1 MNILIDIG
9 HPGHVHLL
17 YGVAKELKRKGHTL
31 HYSVRDIPVAKR
43 LMEHYGMTPWVDLG
57 GKKDSLTGKAK
68 TVISQ
73 DFQLL
78 RYVRHNHID
87 LGLSSGL
94 VLSHVSRLTSMKA
107 FMFDDDDDAAEPLIV
122 KYGHPL
128 TNVVFTPDCIHRK
141 TKKAVYYAGTHEL
154 AYLHPNRFNL
164 DPTVLQR
171 AGLQEEE
178 RFFIMRFVA
187 LKGHHDVGQQGLA
200 LEQKKA
206 LVELL
211 KPHGRVIITSERAIE
226 PEFEPYRLPVP
237 PEDIH
242 SLMAYSSLF
251 LGDSQTM
258 TSEAAVLGVPALK
271 CNTFAGRLSVPN
283 MLEQKYGLCYA
294 YQPSQFEEMYHHIE
308 QLLARDPEK
317 LKNEWQEKRMRMLKE
332 MIDPTEF
339 FVNYIESIE
348 SKSQR
353 VEKTKSISD
362 NSVRDYK

>member
-17 YGVAKELKRKGHTL
+17 RNLANELKQRGHSL
-31 HYSVRDIPVAKR
+31 YFSVRDIPVAKQ
-43 LMEHYGMTPWVDLG
+43 LMEHYGMSPWLDLG
-57 GKKDSLTGKAK
+57 RKKDSLTGKAW
-68 TVISQ
+68 TVIHQ
-73 DFQLL
+73 DVEILQF
-78 RYVRHNHID
+78 VRKHHID

-94 VLSHVSRLTSMKA
+94 VLSHVSRTSRMKA
-107 FMFDDDDDAAEPLIV
+107 FMFDDDDDNAEPLIV
-122 KYGHPL
+122 QYGHPL
-128 TNVVFTPDCIHRK
+128 TDVVFTPNCIRRATHH
-141 TKKAVYYAGTHEL
+141 AVYYAGTHEL
-154 AYLHPNRFNL
+154 AYLHPNRFSPN
-164 DPTVLQR
+164 PAVLQH
-171 AGLQEEE
+171 AGLQRDE

-187 LKGHHDVGQQGLA
+187 LKGHHDIGQQGL
-200 LEQKKA
+200 LLKQKQA

-211 KPHGRVIITSERAIE
+211 KPHGRVIITSERAVE

-237 PEDIH
+237 PEEIH
-242 SLMAYSSLF
+242 SLMAYSSMF

-294 YQPSQFEEMYHHIE
+294 YQPSQFEEMYRHIT
-308 QLLARDPEK
+308 QLLARDPEE
-317 LKNEWQEKRMRMLKE
+317 LKNEWQAKRQRMLND

-348 SKSQR
+348 SKSRR

-362 NSVRDYK
+362 

>member
-1 MNILIDIG
+1 MNFLFDIG

-17 YGVAKELKRKGHTL
+17 HGLAEELGRRGHTL

-43 LMEHYGMTPWVDLG
+43 LMVHYGMTPWIDLG
-57 GKKDSLTGKAK
+57 GKRDSLVGKAR
-68 TVISQ
+68 TVLSQ

-78 RYVRHNHID
+78 RYVLQNHID
-87 LGLSSGL
+87 MGFSSGL
-94 VLSHVSRLTSMKA
+94 VLSHVSRFTGMKSV
-107 FMFDDDDDAAEPLIV
+107 MFDDDDDAAEPLV
-122 KYGHPL
+122 TKFGHPF
-128 TNVVFTPDCIHRK
+128 TDVVFTPDCIRRK
-141 TKKAVYYAGTHEL
+141 TKHAVYYAGTHEL
-154 AYLHPNRFNL
+154 AYLHPNRFTP
-164 DPTVLQR
+164 DPIVLQH
-171 AGLQEEE
+171 AGIQEGE

-187 LKGHHDVGQQGLA
+187 LKGHHDVGQQGLS

-211 KPHGRVIITSERAIE
+211 KPHGRVIITSERAVE

-237 PEDIH
+237 PDEIH

-283 MLEQKYGLCYA
+283 MLERRFNLCYA
-294 YQPSQFEEMYHHIE
+294 YLPAQFGEMYRHVE
-308 QLLARDPEK
+308 QLLARDPAE
-317 LKNEWQEKRMRMLKE
+317 LKNEWQAKRQQMLSA

-339 FVNYIESIE
+339 YLRSAC
-348 SKSQR
+348 
-353 VEKTKSISD
+353 TKSDRI
-362 NSVRDYK
+362 